1 MFSIP
6 TTSATKRDPIE
17 LSDPMLEHSWVLES
31 LLGVIYD
38 LNMDFLSDGLRVHLV
53 LDLADKWE
61 FTKARALVHGAIA
74 QDVFH
79 RKGSITERFE
89 ISLKLKDP
97 RMAATWIKE
106 FSTKVWGSSL
116 VESEWALP
124 FSKDSI
130 RRMYDDSAAGLR
142 PISAADGG
150 SIWDLGTWRYETFL
164 KLPPTAVWALLRAV
178 YVGTERTAQID
189 YNEVAEEFERLLTLA
204 CKSMRSISADD

>member
-6 TTSATKRDPIE
+6 TTSSTKRDPIE
-17 LSDPMLEHSWVLES
+17 LLDPMLEHSWVLES

-97 RMAATWIKE
+97 RMAATWIRE

-116 VESEWALP
+116 VESEWVLP

-142 PISAADGG
+142 PISAAAGG
-150 SIWDLGTWRYETFL
+150 RIWDLGTWRYETFL

-189 YNEVAEEFERLLTLA
+189 YNEVAEELERLLTLA
-204 CKSMRSISADD
+204 CKSMRWISANE